1 MLGRFFRQG
10 QSMSFR
16 RAATIA
22 VAVSIVALGAVAQPS
37 GVPFP
42 PPTPEPRDLAYPG
55 VITLDVD
62 ASDVTRGIFRVRERI
77 PVAAAG
83 PLTLLYPEWHPGKH
97 APRGPINLLS
107 GIEIRANGEL
117 VPWRRDPVNVYAFH
131 VDVPAGV
138 AALDLGF
145 QFVSPTQTN
154 QGRIA
159 VTREMLNLQWEV
171 ALLYPAGHYA
181 ARIRVAPTLKLPAGW
196 SFAVA
201 LDGAATTGDSTR
213 FAATDLETLVDSPL
227 FAGRYFRLVDLD
239 PGAARP
245 VRLNLFADRADLL
258 AATEE
263 QIAPHRNLVQ
273 QAYRLFGSQHYDHY
287 DFLLALT
294 DRMGGIGLEH
304 HRSSE
309 NGVDGIYFTEW
320 TRAASERDLLPH
332 EMVHS
337 WNGKFRRPAD
347 LWTPNYETP
356 MRGSLLWVY
365 EGLTQYYGVVLAARS
380 GLWSAEQTRDAL
392 ALTAATYQHRVGRE
406 WRSVA
411 DTTLDPILSARR
423 PAPWRSWLR
432 NEDYYSEGQLV
443 WLDADTLIRE
453 RTNGRRSLDDFARAF
468 FGIDDG
474 SWVPVTYTFEDIVAA
489 LNAVL
494 EHDWATFLRE
504 RLYEAGAEPPL
515 DGVTR
520 GGYRLVFKEE
530 RSAFQRE
537 AEAYSKNADF
547 TYSIGLTFG
556 ENGNVTQ
563 VQWDGPAFNA
573 GVTVGTQVVAVNGV
587 TYGADAL
594 RRALTAA
601 KTDAAPI
608 ELLLKNGDQYRT
620 VAIAYRD
627 GLRYPHLERD
637 TAASDRLAAILAPRS
652 R

>member
-1 MLGRFFRQG
+1 
-10 QSMSFR
+10 MSSWR
-16 RAATIA
+16 SALIA
-22 VAVSIVALGAVAQPS
+22 VAVWLPLAGHSQPQGA
-37 GVPFP
+37 PFP
-42 PPTPEPRDLAYPG
+42 PPIGEPRDVPYAG

-62 ASDVTRGIFRVRERI
+62 ASDVLRGIFRVRERV
-77 PVAAAG
+77 PVGGRG

-97 APRGPINLLS
+97 APRGAINLLS
-107 GIEIRANGEL
+107 GLTIRASGAL
-117 VPWRRDPVNVYAFH
+117 LPWRRDPVNVFAFH
-131 VDVPAGV
+131 VDVPPEV
-138 AALDLGF
+138 DALDLEF
-145 QFVSPTQTN
+145 QFVSPTQSN

-159 VTREMLNLQWEV
+159 VTREMLNLQWEA

-181 ARIRVAPTLKLPAGW
+181 SRIRVVPHLTLPEGW

-201 LDGAATTGDSTR
+201 LDGAVTTGQSTR
-213 FAATDLETLVDSPL
+213 FAETDLETLVDSPL
-227 FAGRYFRLVDLD
+227 FAGRHFRLVDLD
-239 PGAARP
+239 PGAARL
-245 VRLNLFADRADLL
+245 VRLNIFADRPDQL
-258 AATEE
+258 AATDAQLEV
-263 QIAPHRNLVQ
+263 HRNLVQ

-287 DFLLALT
+287 DFLFALS

-309 NGVDGIYFTEW
+309 NGTDGSYFTDWE
-320 TRAASERDLLPH
+320 RAASERDLLPH

-337 WNGKFRRPAD
+337 WNGKFRRPED

-365 EGLTQYYGVVLAARS
+365 EGLTQYYGHVLAARA
-380 GLWSAEQTRDAL
+380 GLWSREQALEAL
-392 ALTAATYQHRVGRE
+392 ALTVATYQYRVGRE
-406 WRSVA
+406 WRSVV
-411 DTTLDPILSARR
+411 DTTNDPILSARR

-432 NEDYYSEGQLV
+432 NEDYYSEGLLV

-453 RTNGRRSLDDFARAF
+453 RTGGRRSLDDFARAF

-474 SWVPVTYTFEDIVAA
+474 SWVPVTYTFDDIVAA

-494 EHDWATFLRE
+494 PLDWATFLRE
-504 RLYEAGAEPPL
+504 RLYEAGTEPPL

-530 RSAFQRE
+530 RSAFQRN
-537 AEAYSKNADF
+537 AEAYNKSSDF
-547 TYSIGLTFG
+547 TYSIGLGFG

-563 VQWDGPAFNA
+563 VQWDGPAFNQ

-587 TYGADAL
+587 SFSAEEL
-594 RRALTAA
+594 RRAIGAA
-601 KTDAAPI
+601 KTGPVPI

-620 VAIAYRD
+620 VAIDYRD
-627 GLRYPHLERD
+627 GLRYPHLDRD
-637 TAASDRLAAILAPRS
+637 SAESDRLTEIFAPRG